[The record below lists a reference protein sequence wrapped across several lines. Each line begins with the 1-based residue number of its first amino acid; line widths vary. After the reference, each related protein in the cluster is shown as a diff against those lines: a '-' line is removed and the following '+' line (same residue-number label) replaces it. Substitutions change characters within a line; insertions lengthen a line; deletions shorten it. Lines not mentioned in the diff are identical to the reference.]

1 MQRFLNLA
9 VYYHSLA
16 YQLDEFFKAF
26 FQSSKVN
33 VYNLHLNEG
42 GCLIETKKKKRGCDS
57 QEKITWEVY
66 AVFSINMQS
75 NFFALNR
82 YMLDQ

>member
-1 MQRFLNLA
+1 MS
-9 VYYHSLA
+9 Y
-16 YQLDEFFKAF
+16 FK
-26 FQSSKVN
+26 QK
-33 VYNLHLNEG
+33 E
-42 GCLIETKKKKRGCDS
+42 KRGCDS

>member
-1 MQRFLNLA
+1 M
-9 VYYHSLA
+9 
-16 YQLDEFFKAF
+16 
-26 FQSSKVN
+26 KVD
-33 VYNLHLNEG
+33 VLL
-42 GCLIETKKKKRGCDS
+42 KQKKKRGCDS

-82 YMLDQ
+82 YMLDQQ